1 MEYKDLLD
9 SHAKYGTTKEDIGTK
24 RGYDKVLENVVI
36 APWWKHKMFDVLNY
50 KMEELSDHVYNFYGE
65 ETSFTFI
72 EIRSIGAPSLVEYLM
87 PLGVT
92 AAKNIIFVGS
102 VGSLDEDIKI
112 GDFVIPEYSL
122 VGDGSSRYFND
133 NFEDEFMKKKYP
145 SENITNKLIEA
156 LNKGG
161 YKYHIVPNFSTDT
174 IFGQFIHID
183 QIKEAGAR
191 VIEMETAC
199 LFKCNEILKRNITA
213 FFCVSD
219 NTVINK
225 SVYSGRTEE
234 DEVFRHNIRYNI
246 MPKVIV
252 DTFKSMNKE

>member
-92 AAKNIIFVGS
+92 AAKNIIFVEDLNMIFI
-102 VGSLDEDIKI
+102 LDK
-112 GDFVIPEYSL
+112 L
-122 VGDGSSRYFND
+122 VLL
-133 NFEDEFMKKKYP
+133 MK
-145 SENITNKLIEA
+145 
-156 LNKGG
+156 
-161 YKYHIVPNFSTDT
+161 
-174 IFGQFIHID
+174 
-183 QIKEAGAR
+183 
-191 VIEMETAC
+191 
-199 LFKCNEILKRNITA
+199 ILK
-213 FFCVSD
+213 
-219 NTVINK
+219 
-225 SVYSGRTEE
+225 
-234 DEVFRHNIRYNI
+234 
-246 MPKVIV
+246 
-252 DTFKSMNKE
+252 